1 MNLASILSSTMS
13 RGYTTTGVYD
23 EKDRPVDDNRST
35 SSETLL
41 GETGLRPHTSKRLSS
56 AYILLLPV
64 VFGIGI
70 VLGITSLSFFKRP
83 EFVPGLRLKTPI
95 PNEVFQQRLK
105 IPFVPDN
112 RYYGSGDATD
122 KAWQEITSGGDSI
135 WLENPSNYGLAKG
148 ISDPLN
154 TESMDERFYVLSNLH
169 QLHCVN
175 VVRRRFRYY
184 ESQIGQPANESE
196 AIFAA
201 WTEHTDHCFEYLRLS
216 ITCGDFLVLEP
227 ASPPGTSPELT
238 AGGLGWGVVHECID
252 FDALRK
258 WQAAKRRESEESVP

>member
-1 MNLASILSSTMS
+1 MS

-122 KAWQEITSGGDSI
+122 KAWQEITSGKLICPYFTRGK
-135 WLENPSNYGLAKG
+135 YG
-148 ISDPLN
+148 
-154 TESMDERFYVLSNLH
+154 
-169 QLHCVN
+169 
-175 VVRRRFRYY
+175 
-184 ESQIGQPANESE
+184 
-196 AIFAA
+196 
-201 WTEHTDHCFEYLRLS
+201 
-216 ITCGDFLVLEP
+216 
-227 ASPPGTSPELT
+227 
-238 AGGLGWGVVHECID
+238 
-252 FDALRK
+252 
-258 WQAAKRRESEESVP
+258 